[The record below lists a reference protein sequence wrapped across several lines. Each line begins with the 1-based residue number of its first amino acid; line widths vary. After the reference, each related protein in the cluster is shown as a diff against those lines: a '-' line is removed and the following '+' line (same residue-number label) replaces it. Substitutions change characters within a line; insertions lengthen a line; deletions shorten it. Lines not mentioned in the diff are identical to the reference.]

1 MVVEKFQIY
10 SVKTTSNTFV
20 SQRIESVQFCLCPQ
34 ANLSPRL
41 LSLSPRQTDITHS
54 SRTAF
59 SEDIAFFL
67 CFFHTAILS
76 EQKEVGED
84 YVVEKL
90 PKLTS
95 ALVTSFDKFHHLC
108 NLYIFGLCFV
118 VQ

>member
-1 MVVEKFQIY
+1 MNLFSFAYAPKQ
-10 SVKTTSNTFV
+10 TFPPG
-20 SQRIESVQFCLCPQ
+20 FYHYPQ
-34 ANLSPRL
+34 GRL
-41 LSLSPRQTDITHS
+41 ILPIPPEQHFLKILP
-54 SRTAF
+54 
-59 SEDIAFFL
+59 FFFA
-67 CFFHTAILS
+67 FFHTAILS
-76 EQKEVGED
+76 VQKEVGED